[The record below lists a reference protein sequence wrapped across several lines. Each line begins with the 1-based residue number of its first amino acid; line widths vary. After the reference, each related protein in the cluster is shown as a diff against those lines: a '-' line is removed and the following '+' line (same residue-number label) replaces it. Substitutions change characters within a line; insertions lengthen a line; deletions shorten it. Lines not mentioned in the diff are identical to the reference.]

1 MSSVNKVILVGNL
14 GADPDEI
21 AGGEGC
27 RFSIA
32 TNRKWKDKKGQM
44 QEEVEWHRVVAW
56 GKTGENCL
64 KYLTK
69 GRQVYVEG
77 RIKSGEYT
85 DNEGID
91 RRSFDI
97 VAFNVTFLSGEASGG
112 SGGGSSRRRKKKRRK
127 KRSSAPAPADSG
139 WGDADD
145 DDWGDADD
153 DDWSTESYDD
163 DDIPF

>member
-14 GADPDEI
+14 GADPEEI
-21 AGGEGC
+21 AGGDGC

-32 TNRKWKDKKGQM
+32 TNRKWKDKKGQL
-44 QEEVEWHRVVAW
+44 QEEVEWHRITCW
-56 GKTGENCL
+56 GNTGENCM

-85 DNEGID
+85 DSDGVE
-91 RRSFDI
+91 RRSFEI
-97 VAFNVTFLSGEASGG
+97 VAFNVTFLSGESTGG
-112 SGGGSSRRRKKKRRK
+112 QGGGSRRKKKRRK
-127 KRSSAPAPADSG
+127 KKTAPVDD
-139 WGDADD
+139 WGDD
-145 DDWGDADD
+145 DDWGDGPTD
-153 DDWSTESYDD
+153 SFDD